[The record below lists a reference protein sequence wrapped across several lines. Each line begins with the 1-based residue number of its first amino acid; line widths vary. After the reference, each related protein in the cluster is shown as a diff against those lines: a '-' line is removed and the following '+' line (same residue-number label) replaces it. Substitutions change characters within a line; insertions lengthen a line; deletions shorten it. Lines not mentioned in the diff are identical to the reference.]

1 MQQRTLRF
9 RAPQRVSRSISCAS
23 AILFFVAPATSAAE
37 TDRDAAKA
45 AVRAEVAAYS
55 ERAADVA
62 HQIWEYAELGYQE
75 ERSSNLLQKELAT
88 AGFRVKPGVAGMP
101 TAFEASFGRGEP
113 VIGVLAEFDALPG
126 LSQEALP
133 QRRPR
138 VDGAPGHACGH
149 HLFGAGSVATAIAV
163 SRWLEETGTRGTIRV
178 YGAPAE
184 EGGAG
189 KVYLTRAGLFSD
201 VDAMLHWHPGD
212 RNGVTW
218 GTMLAVKSAKFRF
231 RGYAAHAAA
240 SPDRGRSALDGVEA
254 MTTMVN
260 LLREHVPQETRI
272 PYIITR
278 GGAAPNIV
286 PDIAELYLYQRH
298 PDPLTVES
306 LWLRIIEISDASA
319 MGTRT
324 SVEHEVIHGSHSLL
338 PNETL
343 SLLLFENL
351 SEVGGVKYDEKEQ
364 AFAEKIFATL
374 GPDSWQELRRAWE
387 AAEVASKL
395 APTVHVNP
403 FADMHDIGDALYAT
417 FERPTAKLGDQET
430 IAPREDRLYP
440 GSTDVGDVSWNVPT
454 GGLSGASWVP
464 GTAPHSWQA
473 VAAGGMSIGAKGIR
487 VAAEALAMTAVDLF
501 LDPASIAAA
510 REEFEERLGPDF
522 HYSALVGDRDPTL
535 HYRR

>member
-1 MQQRTLRF
+1 MQQRTLTF
-9 RAPQRVSRSISCAS
+9 RAPKRVSRSISCAS

-138 VDGAPGHACGH
+138 IDGAPGHACGH

-272 PYIITR
+272 HYIITR

-286 PDIAELYLYQRH
+286 PDFAELYLYLRH

-364 AFAEKIFATL
+364 AFAE
-374 GPDSWQELRRAWE
+374 
-387 AAEVASKL
+387 
-395 APTVHVNP
+395 
-403 FADMHDIGDALYAT
+403 ALYAT

-522 HYSALVGDRDPTL
+522 HYSALVGDRDPPL
-535 HYRR
+535 DFRR